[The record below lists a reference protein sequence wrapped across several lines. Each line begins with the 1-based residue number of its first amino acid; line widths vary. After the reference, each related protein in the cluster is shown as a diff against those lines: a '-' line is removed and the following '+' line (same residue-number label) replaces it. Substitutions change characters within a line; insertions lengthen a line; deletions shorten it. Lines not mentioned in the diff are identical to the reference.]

1 MITIINNI
9 RSVKEFF
16 FPKSINSTERRE
28 EIEKEYANWLLEGK
42 LLPNPH
48 KLKQA
53 IIKEYQQ
60 NFACKTFVETGTFMG
75 DMLDAQLD
83 SFNQLYS
90 IELQPFLYYR
100 TKNRFKNESK
110 VHLLKGDS
118 GKKLS
123 SLIPKLTSTSLFWL
137 DGHYSMGIT
146 AKGDKEC
153 PILEELDAILTLSKL
168 HHVILIDDARL
179 FTGENDYP
187 TIVQLKTFIE
197 KYTSNLLLEIKDDVI
212 RLTQQSV

>member
-1 MITIINNI
+1 MKKAITNNFWSI
-9 RSVKEFF
+9 KEIL
-16 FPKSINSTERRE
+16 FPKSINNAKRRE
-28 EIEKEYANWLLEGK
+28 SLEKQYSNWLLGGK
-42 LLPNPH
+42 PLPNPH
-48 KLKQA
+48 KFKQD

-60 NFACKTFVETGTFMG
+60 NFDCKTFVETGTYIG

-83 SFNQLYS
+83 SFTKLYS

-100 TKNRFKNESK
+100 AKNRFKNESK
-110 VHLLKGDS
+110 IHLIKGDS
-118 GKKLS
+118 GIKLRA
-123 SLIPKLTSTSLFWL
+123 LIPKLTSTVLFWL

-187 TIVQLKTFIE
+187 TIDQLKTFIE

-212 RLTQQSV
+212 RITHE